1 MLKTGFTEERLANRR
16 ERKERKVE
24 MQFIN
29 DSTEKSDF
37 FDLFSGE
44 PLIHRGLNFGN
55 IKFSLR
61 SPRPLRLV
69 PPSFRR
75 VETGYWKLEAGG
87 EGWVSCC

>member
-37 FDLFSGE
+37 
-44 PLIHRGLNFGN
+44 
-55 IKFSLR
+55 
-61 SPRPLRLV
+61 
-69 PPSFRR
+69 
-75 VETGYWKLEAGG
+75 
-87 EGWVSCC
+87 